1 MDIPWQADLCVMMCW
16 RVGQQRPKSDQIDS
30 GTTQKNYPENKCHTN
45 TNCRFLRY
53 NTKAIRGEI
62 ATYISNIIEDGV
74 KYHLKALQN
83 KGIIKRVTRK
93 SSILPNL
100 SQKTNIVHTYTV
112 VRIL

>member
-62 ATYISNIIEDGV
+62 ATYIRIITEDGV

-83 KGIIKRVTRK
+83 KGIIKRIGPDNGGYWKVLTEIK
-93 SSILPNL
+93 E
-100 SQKTNIVHTYTV
+100 
-112 VRIL
+112 